1 MSIAVTTTDPTNTG
15 VSTTSSSSLT
25 GSNAADL
32 QSSFLTLLVAQL
44 KNQDPTNPME
54 NNELTSQ
61 LAQISTVSG
70 IEKLNTTL
78 GSISGQIDNSQ
89 SLQASNLIGHGVMIP
104 GTTVLAGTGSEEG
117 AVTTTTPFGVELQ
130 QAADKVTA
138 TITDKNGAVVRTIDI
153 GELTAGVHSFTW
165 DGTLTDGSTAPNGS
179 YNVAISASNGGTQ
192 LVAQPLQFALVQGVI
207 RGNSGNTLDLGTYG
221 TTTLDEVRQIIYA
234 FTFQESVMAFSQAVS
249 GLNAAATNLD
259 VIGNNIANSATY
271 GFKSGTA
278 SFADMFAGSKVG
290 LGVKVAGIT
299 QDFTDGTTTN
309 TGRGLDVAISQ
320 NGFFRLVDSNGS
332 VFYSRNGQFK
342 LDENRNLVNMQGL
355 QLTGYPATGTPPTI
369 QQGANPTNI
378 SIPNTL
384 MAAKTTTTAS
394 MQINLN
400 SSDPLPTVT
409 PFSASNADSY
419 NKKGS
424 VTVFDSQGNAHDM
437 SVYFV
442 KTGDNNWQVYTQDSS
457 DPTGTAEPAMKL
469 VFNANG
475 VLTSNPTENITTG
488 AINGADPATFSL
500 SFLNS
505 MQQNTGANNIVATTQ
520 NGYKPGDLVSY
531 QINDDGTVV
540 GNYSNEQTQLL
551 GQIVLANFANNEGL
565 ASEGDN
571 VWSAT
576 QSSGVALL
584 GTAGTGNF
592 GTLTNGA
599 LEASNVDLSKE
610 LVNMIVAQRNYQSN
624 AQTIKTQ
631 DQILN
636 TLVNLR

>member
-1 MSIAVTTTDPTNTG
+1 
-15 VSTTSSSSLT
+15 
-25 GSNAADL
+25 
-32 QSSFLTLLVAQL
+32 
-44 KNQDPTNPME
+44 
-54 NNELTSQ
+54 
-61 LAQISTVSG
+61 
-70 IEKLNTTL
+70 
-78 GSISGQIDNSQ
+78 
-89 SLQASNLIGHGVMIP
+89 
-104 GTTVLAGTGSEEG
+104 
-117 AVTTTTPFGVELQ
+117 
-130 QAADKVTA
+130 
-138 TITDKNGAVVRTIDI
+138 
-153 GELTAGVHSFTW
+153 
-165 DGTLTDGSTAPNGS
+165 
-179 YNVAISASNGGTQ
+179 
-192 LVAQPLQFALVQGVI
+192 
-207 RGNSGNTLDLGTYG
+207 
-221 TTTLDEVRQIIYA
+221 
-234 FTFQESVMAFSQAVS
+234 MAFSQAVS

-320 NGFFRLVDSNGS
+320 NGFFRMVDSNGS
-332 VFYSRNGQFK
+332 VFYSRNGQFR

-369 QQGANPTNI
+369 QQGANPTPI

-384 MAAKTTTTAS
+384 MAAKATTTAA

-400 SSDPLPTVT
+400 STDSVPTKI
-409 PFSASNADSY
+409 PFSASDADTY
-419 NKKGS
+419 NKKGT

-437 SVYFV
+437 NIFYV
-442 KTGDNNWQVYTQDSS
+442 KAEDNSWQIYTQDSS
-457 DPTGTAEPAMKL
+457 AGGTTNSAGFMRFNENGQFLGISATKDEPVPGLGAPAWPGEIR
-469 VFNANG
+469 V
-475 VLTSNPTENITTG
+475 VTEPM
-488 AINGADPATFSL
+488 NGAVAADFSL

-505 MQQNTGANNIVATTQ
+505 MQQNTGANNIVAASQ

-540 GNYSNEQTQLL
+540 GNYSNEQTQVL

-599 LEASNVDLSKE
+599 LESSNVDLSKE

>member
-1 MSIAVTTTDPTNTG
+1 
-15 VSTTSSSSLT
+15 
-25 GSNAADL
+25 
-32 QSSFLTLLVAQL
+32 
-44 KNQDPTNPME
+44 
-54 NNELTSQ
+54 
-61 LAQISTVSG
+61 
-70 IEKLNTTL
+70 
-78 GSISGQIDNSQ
+78 
-89 SLQASNLIGHGVMIP
+89 
-104 GTTVLAGTGSEEG
+104 
-117 AVTTTTPFGVELQ
+117 
-130 QAADKVTA
+130 
-138 TITDKNGAVVRTIDI
+138 
-153 GELTAGVHSFTW
+153 
-165 DGTLTDGSTAPNGS
+165 
-179 YNVAISASNGGTQ
+179 
-192 LVAQPLQFALVQGVI
+192 
-207 RGNSGNTLDLGTYG
+207 
-221 TTTLDEVRQIIYA
+221 
-234 FTFQESVMAFSQAVS
+234 MAFSQAVS

-271 GFKSGTA
+271 GFKAGTA

-299 QDFTDGTTTN
+299 QDFNDGTTTS
-309 TGRGLDVAISQ
+309 TGRALDVAISQ
-320 NGFFRLVDSNGS
+320 NGFFRLTDANGS
-332 VFYSRNGQFK
+332 VYYSRNGQFK

-369 QQGANPTNI
+369 QQGANPVGL

-384 MAAKTTTTAS
+384 MAAKITTTAS

-400 SSDPLPTVT
+400 STDAAPATT
-409 PFSASNADSY
+409 PFDPTNSDTY
-419 NKKGS
+419 NKKGT
-424 VTVFDSQGNAHDM
+424 VTVYDSQGNSHDVN
-437 SVYFV
+437 VYFV
-442 KTGDNNWQVYTQDSS
+442 KSTTANTWDVYTQDSS
-457 DPTGTAEPAMKL
+457 VAGAPVTQGTSM
-469 VFNANG
+469 VFNPNG
-475 VLTSNPTENITTG
+475 TLTGGETQTITTG
-488 AINGADPATFSL
+488 TVNGATAANFTL
-500 SFLNS
+500 SFANS
-505 MQQNTGANNIVATTQ
+505 MQQNTGSNDIVATNQ
-520 NGYKPGDLVSY
+520 NGYKPGNLVSY

-551 GQIVLANFANNEGL
+551 GQITLANFANNEGL
-565 ASEGDN
+565 KSEGDN

>member
-1 MSIAVTTTDPTNTG
+1 
-15 VSTTSSSSLT
+15 
-25 GSNAADL
+25 
-32 QSSFLTLLVAQL
+32 
-44 KNQDPTNPME
+44 
-54 NNELTSQ
+54 
-61 LAQISTVSG
+61 
-70 IEKLNTTL
+70 
-78 GSISGQIDNSQ
+78 
-89 SLQASNLIGHGVMIP
+89 
-104 GTTVLAGTGSEEG
+104 
-117 AVTTTTPFGVELQ
+117 
-130 QAADKVTA
+130 
-138 TITDKNGAVVRTIDI
+138 
-153 GELTAGVHSFTW
+153 
-165 DGTLTDGSTAPNGS
+165 
-179 YNVAISASNGGTQ
+179 
-192 LVAQPLQFALVQGVI
+192 
-207 RGNSGNTLDLGTYG
+207 
-221 TTTLDEVRQIIYA
+221 
-234 FTFQESVMAFSQAVS
+234 MAFSQAVS

-369 QQGANPTNI
+369 QQGANPGPIT
-378 SIPNTL
+378 IPNTL
-384 MAAKTTTTAS
+384 MAAQATTTAS

-400 SSDPLPTVT
+400 STDELPSKSPFDPSD
-409 PFSASNADSY
+409 ADSY
-419 NKKGS
+419 NKKGTI
-424 VTVFDSQGNAHDM
+424 TVFDSQGNAHDM
-437 SVYFV
+437 NVYYV
-442 KTGDNNWQVYTQDSS
+442 KTAANKWDVYTQDSS
-457 DPTGTAEPAMKL
+457 VTGAAVTKAAVMN
-469 VFNANG
+469 FSSNG
-475 VLTSNPTENITTG
+475 TLTSVNDYIDDPSNPGTLTEGPANAQPQINITTG
-488 AINGADPATFSL
+488 AINGAVPATFSL

-505 MQQNTGANNIVATTQ
+505 MQQNTGANNIVATNQ

-540 GNYSNEQTQLL
+540 GNYSNEQTQVL

-565 ASEGDN
+565 ASQGDN
-571 VWSAT
+571 VWAAT
-576 QSSGVALL
+576 QASGVALL

-592 GTLTNGA
+592 GKLTNGA
-599 LEASNVDLSKE
+599 LESSNVDLSKE

>member
-1 MSIAVTTTDPTNTG
+1 
-15 VSTTSSSSLT
+15 
-25 GSNAADL
+25 
-32 QSSFLTLLVAQL
+32 
-44 KNQDPTNPME
+44 
-54 NNELTSQ
+54 
-61 LAQISTVSG
+61 
-70 IEKLNTTL
+70 
-78 GSISGQIDNSQ
+78 
-89 SLQASNLIGHGVMIP
+89 
-104 GTTVLAGTGSEEG
+104 
-117 AVTTTTPFGVELQ
+117 
-130 QAADKVTA
+130 
-138 TITDKNGAVVRTIDI
+138 
-153 GELTAGVHSFTW
+153 
-165 DGTLTDGSTAPNGS
+165 
-179 YNVAISASNGGTQ
+179 
-192 LVAQPLQFALVQGVI
+192 
-207 RGNSGNTLDLGTYG
+207 
-221 TTTLDEVRQIIYA
+221 
-234 FTFQESVMAFSQAVS
+234 MAFSQAVS

-320 NGFFRLVDSNGS
+320 SGFFRLVDSNGS

-342 LDENRNLVNMQGL
+342 LDENRNIVNMQGL
-355 QLTGYPATGTPPTI
+355 QLTGFPAAGTPPTI
-369 QQGANPTNI
+369 QQGANPTAI

-384 MAAKTTTTAS
+384 MSAKTTTTAA

-400 SSDPLPTVT
+400 STDAAPTVAFDPT
-409 PFSASNADSY
+409 NADSY

-424 VTVFDSQGNAHDM
+424 VTVFDSQGNSHDM
-437 SVYFV
+437 NVYFV
-442 KTGDNNWQVYTQDSS
+442 KSGTSNTWNVYTQDSS
-457 DPTGTAEPAMKL
+457 VANSAATLSTTLGFSETGALTSGGTAN
-469 VFNANG
+469 V
-475 VLTSNPTENITTG
+475 TT
-488 AINGADPATFSL
+488 ATIPGADPASFSL

-505 MQQNTGANNIVATTQ
+505 MQQNTGANNIVATSQ

-571 VWSAT
+571 VWTAT

-584 GTAGTGNF
+584 GTAGNGNF

-599 LEASNVDLSKE
+599 LEASNTDLSKE

>member
-1 MSIAVTTTDPTNTG
+1 
-15 VSTTSSSSLT
+15 
-25 GSNAADL
+25 
-32 QSSFLTLLVAQL
+32 
-44 KNQDPTNPME
+44 
-54 NNELTSQ
+54 
-61 LAQISTVSG
+61 
-70 IEKLNTTL
+70 
-78 GSISGQIDNSQ
+78 
-89 SLQASNLIGHGVMIP
+89 
-104 GTTVLAGTGSEEG
+104 
-117 AVTTTTPFGVELQ
+117 
-130 QAADKVTA
+130 
-138 TITDKNGAVVRTIDI
+138 
-153 GELTAGVHSFTW
+153 
-165 DGTLTDGSTAPNGS
+165 
-179 YNVAISASNGGTQ
+179 
-192 LVAQPLQFALVQGVI
+192 
-207 RGNSGNTLDLGTYG
+207 
-221 TTTLDEVRQIIYA
+221 
-234 FTFQESVMAFSQAVS
+234 MAFSQAVS

-320 NGFFRLVDSNGS
+320 NGFFRMVDSNGS

-342 LDENRNLVNMQGL
+342 LDENRNIVNMQGL

-369 QQGANPTNI
+369 QQGANPAPIT
-378 SIPNTL
+378 IPNTL

-400 SSDPLPTVT
+400 STDKVPSKT
-409 PFSASNADSY
+409 PFSPSDADSY
-419 NKKGS
+419 NKKGT

-437 SVYFV
+437 NIFYV
-442 KTGDNNWQVYTQDSS
+442 KNAESNTWEVFTQDASTGDAEKSAGFMKFNNNGAFLGISTTA
-457 DPTGTAEPAMKL
+457 TGTPGA
-469 VFNANG
+469 
-475 VLTSNPTENITTG
+475 TDINIETG
-488 AINGADPATFSL
+488 QINGATKATFSL

-505 MQQNTGANNIVATTQ
+505 MQQNTGANNIVATNQ

-531 QINDDGTVV
+531 QINNDGTVV
-540 GNYSNEQTQLL
+540 GNYSNEQQQVL

-565 ASEGDN
+565 ASQGDN
-571 VWSAT
+571 VWAAT
-576 QSSGVALL
+576 QASGVALL
-584 GTAGTGNF
+584 GTAGEGNF
-592 GTLTNGA
+592 GKLTNGA

>member
-1 MSIAVTTTDPTNTG
+1 
-15 VSTTSSSSLT
+15 
-25 GSNAADL
+25 
-32 QSSFLTLLVAQL
+32 
-44 KNQDPTNPME
+44 
-54 NNELTSQ
+54 
-61 LAQISTVSG
+61 
-70 IEKLNTTL
+70 
-78 GSISGQIDNSQ
+78 
-89 SLQASNLIGHGVMIP
+89 
-104 GTTVLAGTGSEEG
+104 
-117 AVTTTTPFGVELQ
+117 
-130 QAADKVTA
+130 
-138 TITDKNGAVVRTIDI
+138 
-153 GELTAGVHSFTW
+153 
-165 DGTLTDGSTAPNGS
+165 
-179 YNVAISASNGGTQ
+179 
-192 LVAQPLQFALVQGVI
+192 
-207 RGNSGNTLDLGTYG
+207 
-221 TTTLDEVRQIIYA
+221 
-234 FTFQESVMAFSQAVS
+234 MAFSQAVS

-457 DPTGTAEPAMKL
+457 DPNSIAKTATTLE
-469 VFNANG
+469 FNANG
-475 VLTSNPTENITTG
+475 TLVDGAMANNIATG

-520 NGYKPGDLVSY
+520 NGYKPGDLANTVAPVGRLKLVKATGSEV
-531 QINDDGTVV
+531 QRGDDGIFRLSAETQATRGPVLQADPTLRV
-540 GNYSNEQTQLL
+540 MSGVLEGSNVNAVAAMSDMIASARRFEMQMKVISSVDDNAGRANQLL
-551 GQIVLANFANNEGL
+551 
-565 ASEGDN
+565 SM
-571 VWSAT
+571 S
-576 QSSGVALL
+576 
-584 GTAGTGNF
+584 
-592 GTLTNGA
+592 
-599 LEASNVDLSKE
+599 
-610 LVNMIVAQRNYQSN
+610 
-624 AQTIKTQ
+624 
-631 DQILN
+631 
-636 TLVNLR
+636 

>member
-1 MSIAVTTTDPTNTG
+1 
-15 VSTTSSSSLT
+15 
-25 GSNAADL
+25 
-32 QSSFLTLLVAQL
+32 
-44 KNQDPTNPME
+44 
-54 NNELTSQ
+54 
-61 LAQISTVSG
+61 
-70 IEKLNTTL
+70 
-78 GSISGQIDNSQ
+78 
-89 SLQASNLIGHGVMIP
+89 
-104 GTTVLAGTGSEEG
+104 
-117 AVTTTTPFGVELQ
+117 
-130 QAADKVTA
+130 
-138 TITDKNGAVVRTIDI
+138 
-153 GELTAGVHSFTW
+153 
-165 DGTLTDGSTAPNGS
+165 
-179 YNVAISASNGGTQ
+179 
-192 LVAQPLQFALVQGVI
+192 
-207 RGNSGNTLDLGTYG
+207 
-221 TTTLDEVRQIIYA
+221 
-234 FTFQESVMAFSQAVS
+234 MAFSQAVS

-320 NGFFRLVDSNGS
+320 NGFFRMVDSNGS

-342 LDENRNLVNMQGL
+342 LDENRNIVNMQGL

-369 QQGANPTNI
+369 QQGANPAPITL
-378 SIPNTL
+378 PNTL

-394 MQINLN
+394 MQVNLN
-400 SSDPLPTVT
+400 STDKLPTKT
-409 PFSASNADSY
+409 PFNPSDADSY

-437 SVYFV
+437 NIFYV
-442 KTGDNNWQVYTQDSS
+442 KTGPNKWDVYTQDASVTGS
-457 DPTGTAEPAMKL
+457 VATKNAVMNFSANGTLTSVNNYVEEPVDPLDPTGPKHLVEGPA
-469 VFNANG
+469 NAQPQIQI
-475 VLTSNPTENITTG
+475 STG
-488 AINGADPATFSL
+488 TINGAVPANFSL

-505 MQQNTGANNIVATTQ
+505 MQQNTGANNIVATSQ

-531 QINDDGTVV
+531 QINNDGTVV
-540 GNYSNEQTQLL
+540 GNYSNEQQQVL

-565 ASEGDN
+565 ASQGDN
-571 VWSAT
+571 VWAAT
-576 QSSGVALL
+576 QASGVALL

-592 GTLTNGA
+592 GKLTNGA